1 MNKLMYKAGIGII
14 AALLIVGALFYY
26 LRKTDN
32 SEELAS
38 NKETLTK
45 ESSQTQTNENKQTG
59 VEQNSTNQDTANNQN
74 NNEKNDSKNQIS
86 QSGNLVMAAKDFP
99 TESTNYYLD
108 GEYLAIDPDS
118 NTDSGTEMAFPGE
131 SGTYNIILHT
141 IGEDDGR
148 SSYKVY
154 VSGKL
159 IGQHQ
164 NQLAKQSR
172 ENFSVTFEKVSVNKG
187 DIIRVESNVHS
198 EDGNDYSR
206 GRWEKIEFVKIQ

>member
-1 MNKLMYKAGIGII
+1 MSKLMYKVGIGIV
-14 AALLIVGALFYY
+14 AVALLAGGFFYY
-26 LRKTDN
+26 LKKTD
-32 SEELAS
+32 S
-38 NKETLTK
+38 NKETSFGNETTAT
-45 ESSQTQTNENKQTG
+45 ESSKTNDNTQTV
-59 VEQNSTNQDTANNQN
+59 VEQNSINQDTANNQN
-74 NNEKNDSKNQIS
+74 NNEKNGNQNHIS
-86 QSGNLVMAAKDFP
+86 QSGNIVMAAKDFP

-118 NTDSGTEMAFPGE
+118 NTDAGAEMAFPGE

-141 IGEDDGR
+141 IGEDDGK

-164 NQLAKQSR
+164 NELAKQSR
-172 ENFSVTFEKVSVNKG
+172 ENFSVTFENVSVNKG

-206 GRWEKIEFVKIQ
+206 GRWEKVEFVKVH